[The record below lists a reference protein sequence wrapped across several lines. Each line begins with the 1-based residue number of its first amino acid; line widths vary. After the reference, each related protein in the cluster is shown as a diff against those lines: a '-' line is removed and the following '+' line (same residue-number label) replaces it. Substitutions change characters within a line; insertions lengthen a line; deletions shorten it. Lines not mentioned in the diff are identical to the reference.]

1 QHKAARKAGE
11 RAIGH
16 PRRRL
21 EAHAPSP
28 VVSGP
33 MDAGWHKSNSNASLE
48 AGRAQAVRL
57 ASACVLA
64 SILASGTVKFQHL
77 KISRIKSLIL
87 GDSQNSDA
95 KKMTSRM
102 PRRPKH

>member
-1 QHKAARKAGE
+1 MLATENRNRKLRE
-11 RAIGH
+11 RVKLGIGR
-16 PRRRL
+16 P
-21 EAHAPSP
+21 ECPC
-28 VVSGP
+28 
-33 MDAGWHKSNSNASLE
+33 E
-48 AGRAQAVRL
+48 TT
-57 ASACVLA
+57 
-64 SILASGTVKFQHL
+64 IKFQHL